1 MFTLEHNLCFVNID
15 IDYLKA
21 LHAVCPEVPYREK
34 GYEHKPFIGLLVWN
48 KGQQYAIPLSS
59 AKPKHITWKNA
70 TSDRFLIYET
80 TTAASMTPQ
89 DIFLPLEDASAT
101 FPMVKHIFSV
111 IDLKKMIPVNSHVF
125 TPVYINPTAQD
136 SVDVIKYKILL
147 TKELR
152 FCIKIKDALLKKAS
166 KLYQRQITTGKVIPF
181 CVDFKRTEQVCNQ
194 YTQTTDI

>member
-1 MFTLEHNLCFVNID
+1 
-15 IDYLKA
+15 
-21 LHAVCPEVPYREK
+21 
-34 GYEHKPFIGLLVWN
+34 
-48 KGQQYAIPLSS
+48 
-59 AKPKHITWKNA
+59 
-70 TSDRFLIYET
+70 
-80 TTAASMTPQ
+80 
-89 DIFLPLEDASAT
+89 
-101 FPMVKHIFSV
+101 MVKHIFSV
-111 IDLKKMIPVNSHVF
+111 IDLKKMIPVNSCVY
-125 TPVYINPTAQD
+125 TPVYINPTTQD